1 MMEAIDPTPFSLLGS
16 IKSALT
22 RLGKKF
28 GYLKKSEQQENP
40 GTDQESSP
48 GSGFAFQCMTAEDK
62 PILVDGKPVMVA
74 DPGDCHQ
81 FYLQDLDPTLGSWT
95 EPGGFPA
102 PIVDPPPPVFL
113 EAAKMRFRSK
123 FWVFFSAG

>member
-1 MMEAIDPTPFSLLGS
+1 MEAIDPTPFSLLGS

-28 GYLKKSEQQENP
+28 GYLKKNQQQ
-40 GTDQESSP
+40 DQEIP
-48 GSGFAFQCMTAEDK
+48 GSGSDLGFAFQCMTADDK
-62 PILVDGKPVMVA
+62 PILVDDQPVMVA

-81 FYLQDLDPTLGSWT
+81 FYLQDLDPTLGWT

-102 PIVDPPPPVFL
+102 PIVDPPPLVFL

-123 FWVFFSAG
+123 F